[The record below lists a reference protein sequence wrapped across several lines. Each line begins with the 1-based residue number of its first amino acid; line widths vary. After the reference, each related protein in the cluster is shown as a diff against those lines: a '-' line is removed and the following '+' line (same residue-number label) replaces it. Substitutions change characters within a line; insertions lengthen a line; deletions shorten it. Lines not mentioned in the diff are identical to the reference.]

1 MHQHLSACLSY
12 LSVCLSAPFLA
23 ASTNRAVLAEYI
35 KSIFVSIFVSFWLYS
50 SHKIM
55 CLCLFGVMMSYQ
67 MTWLTA
73 AALIGGRSFGLFHF
87 AGNGGLTVMVTGP
100 SVPKRNYNTNNNNN
114 KKDYAVLLSDS
125 TSRSNLQLSKSG
137 HIALFCFK
145 L

>member
-1 MHQHLSACLSY
+1 MFVRCDDELSDDLTDSRG
-12 LSVCLSAPFLA
+12 P
-23 ASTNRAVLAEYI
+23 NR
-35 KSIFVSIFVSFWLYS
+35 
-50 SHKIM
+50 
-55 CLCLFGVMMSYQ
+55 
-67 MTWLTA
+67 
-73 AALIGGRSFGLFHF
+73 RSFGLFHF

-100 SVPKRNYNTNNNNN
+100 SVPKHNYNTNNNNN